1 MGRRI
6 IEMNEGLMALFQ
18 VTGAGGQRQL
28 IVIEPPLDVKMGLDP
43 VQVTLALWV
52 LIRYYFDYERARI
65 WRSGALETSRHDQ
78 SVQQPCQEFGGATW
92 AGSVLRRVAL
102 DQTEVRANSYAVG
115 RSCRRPER
123 APRVASS
130 GCDPYRRSRFC
141 APEAPRP
148 GAG

>member
-1 MGRRI
+1 MLVCEKSAVAKKVVFSQPMLLVENGRL
-6 IEMNEGLMALFQ
+6 IE
-18 VTGAGGQRQL
+18 TG
-28 IVIEPPLDVKMGLDP
+28 
-43 VQVTLALWV
+43 V

-92 AGSVLRRVAL
+92 AGSVLRRVAP

-130 GCDPYRRSRFC
+130 GCDPYRSSRFC

>member
-1 MGRRI
+1 
-6 IEMNEGLMALFQ
+6 
-18 VTGAGGQRQL
+18 QL
-28 IVIEPPLDVKMGLDP
+28 IWPMDLSHSLPWSTKRARATSFCSTPMKR
-43 VQVTLALWV
+43 V

-92 AGSVLRRVAL
+92 AGSALRRVAP

-130 GCDPYRRSRFC
+130 GCDPYRSSRFC